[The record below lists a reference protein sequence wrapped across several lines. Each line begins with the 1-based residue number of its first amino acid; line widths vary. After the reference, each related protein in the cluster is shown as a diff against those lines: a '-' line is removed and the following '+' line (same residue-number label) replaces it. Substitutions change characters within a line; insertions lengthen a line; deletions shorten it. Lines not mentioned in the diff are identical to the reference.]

1 MFNLLKSFDKLKVQY
16 ARNCGAKRA
25 YCLHF
30 RNSARR
36 MKLHALSYDAIRRDA
51 QDWKRAL
58 FSRVCGRLLH

>member
-30 RNSARR
+30 RNSSRR
-36 MKLHALSYDAIRRDA
+36 MKLHALSYDAMRKIGNGLYFHESVGDYSI
-51 QDWKRAL
+51 DD
-58 FSRVCGRLLH
+58 